1 VNIMKK
7 LIAASVLVLSC
18 TACDKMAAS
27 NGNAPAAA
35 DNASVSADSA
45 LTDLKGHW
53 IGTSE
58 SIVRGS
64 PMHHAAQSGDT
75 PLLDNVQFDYNF
87 VGQDGRRFWGTVT
100 GKGTAEPIM
109 GVIAY
114 DGKTIVAQDSDG
126 MLQGKIVDADT
137 IEAVYSHTNAKSTV
151 VAANRIKRQ
160 K

>member
-7 LIAASVLVLSC
+7 LIAASALVLAC

-27 NGNAPAAA
+27 NGNAAAAA
-35 DNASVSADSA
+35 DNAAVSADSA

-58 SIVRGS
+58 SIVRGA
-64 PMHHAAQSGDT
+64 PMHHAAQTGDQ
-75 PLLDNVQFDYNF
+75 PLLDNVQFDYNI

-100 GKGTAEPIM
+100 GKGSAEPIL

-126 MLQGKIVDADT
+126 LLQGRIVDADT
-137 IEAVYSHTNAKSTV
+137 IEAVYSHTNPNSTV
-151 VAANRIKRQ
+151 VATNRIKRQ